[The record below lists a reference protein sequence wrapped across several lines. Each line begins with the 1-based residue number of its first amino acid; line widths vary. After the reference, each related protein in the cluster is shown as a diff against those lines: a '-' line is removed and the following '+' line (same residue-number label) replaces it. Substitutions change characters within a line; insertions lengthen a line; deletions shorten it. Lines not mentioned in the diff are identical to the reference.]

1 MIIMI
6 RTYLLLLLLFCAA
19 ILSAQNNV
27 DTLRL
32 NSSYRELVRNPKSEE
47 LQKEF
52 LNAFPNTWKSF
63 LRTYDFYP
71 EKDLTMYKL
80 GYDHIVNG
88 LGKLITLLPDSV
100 YCNKL
105 IELSIGGRW
114 EADAPNYLQMVVRQ
128 TMQKKP
134 EVMFQRLSLLWQ
146 GDVFPFWYFFFHSLH
161 STKEDICLYSELYNK
176 MQRKYPMIVKDM
188 EVAFTVSSGKASINI
203 SDFSK

>member
-1 MIIMI
+1 MI
-6 RTYLLLLLLFCAA
+6 RTYLLLLLLFCAT

-100 YCNKL
+100 YCDKL

>member
-1 MIIMI
+1 MI

-32 NSSYRELVRNPKSEE
+32 NSSYRELVRNPKLEE

-88 LGKLITLLPDSV
+88 LGKLITLLPDSA
-100 YCNKL
+100 YYDKL

-114 EADAPNYLQMVVRQ
+114 EADASNYLQMVVRQ
-128 TMQKKP
+128 TMQKEP

>member
-6 RTYLLLLLLFCAA
+6 RTYLLLLLLFCAT

>member
-6 RTYLLLLLLFCAA
+6 RTYSLLFLLFCAA
-19 ILSAQNNV
+19 MLAAQNNV

-32 NSSYRELVRNPKSEE
+32 NSSYRELVRYPKSVEI
-47 LQKEF
+47 QKEF
-52 LNAFPNTWKSF
+52 LDAFPDTWKSF

-71 EKDLTMYKL
+71 KGDLTMYKL

-100 YCNKL
+100 YCDKL

-146 GDVFPFWYFFFHSLH
+146 GDIFPFWYFFFHSLY
-161 STKEDICLYSELYNK
+161 STKEDIHLYSELHDK
-176 MQRKYPMIVKDM
+176 MQKKYPMIVKDM
-188 EVAFTVSSGKASINI
+188 EVAFVVSSGKASV
-203 SDFSK
+203 SLP

>member
-161 STKEDICLYSELYNK
+161 STKEDMRLYSELHNK
-176 MQRKYPMIVKDM
+176 MQRKYPQIVKDM
-188 EVAFTVSSGKASINI
+188 EIAFAVSSGKASINI

>member
-6 RTYLLLLLLFCAA
+6 RTCLLLLLLFCAT

-100 YCNKL
+100 YCDKL

>member
-1 MIIMI
+1 MI

>member
-6 RTYLLLLLLFCAA
+6 RTYLLLLLLFCAT

-100 YCNKL
+100 YCDKL